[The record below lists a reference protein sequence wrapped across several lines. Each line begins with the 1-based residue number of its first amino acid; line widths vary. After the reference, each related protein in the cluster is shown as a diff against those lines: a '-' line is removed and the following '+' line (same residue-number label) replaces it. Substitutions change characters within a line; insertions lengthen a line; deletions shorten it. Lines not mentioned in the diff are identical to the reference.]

1 MPEEFPKYKDIVDS
15 EDSLMQKVQALELSL
30 EEIKSSQEEWG
41 VTIIEKL
48 DSIANLDGLELL
60 ENDTTT
66 KQKSNF
72 SSVVTSLSF
81 LICSIAITAT
91 VYALFLVQQMESSW
105 ERRIQHQ
112 IDEAITLDQVIR
124 VLKEEKKNAGSNN

>member
-1 MPEEFPKYKDIVDS
+1 MPEEFPKHKDIVDS
-15 EDSLMQKVQALELSL
+15 EDSLIQKVQVLEHSL

-41 VTIIEKL
+41 ATLMEKM

-60 ENDTTT
+60 ENDTPS
-66 KQKSNF
+66 KEMSNL
-72 SSVVTSLSF
+72 SSVVTSLTF

>member
-1 MPEEFPKYKDIVDS
+1 MPEEFPKHKDIVDS
-15 EDSLMQKVQALELSL
+15 EDSLIQKVQVLEHSL

-41 VTIIEKL
+41 ATLMEKM
-48 DSIANLDGLELL
+48 DSVGKLEVD
-60 ENDTTT
+60 EETPT
-66 KQKSNF
+66 KPEYSN
-72 SSVVTSLSF
+72 STLIVAGTF
-81 LICSIAITAT
+81 LICSLAIFAT
-91 VYALFLVQQMESSW
+91 VYALYLVQQMESSW

>member
-1 MPEEFPKYKDIVDS
+1 MPEEFPKHKDIVDS
-15 EDSLMQKVQALELSL
+15 EDSLIQKVQVLEHSL

-41 VTIIEKL
+41 ATLMEKM
-48 DSIANLDGLELL
+48 DSVGKLEVD
-60 ENDTTT
+60 EETPI
-66 KQKSNF
+66 KPEHSN
-72 SSVVTSLSF
+72 STLIVAGTF
-81 LICSIAITAT
+81 LICSLAISAT
-91 VYALFLVQQMESSW
+91 VYALYLVQQMESSW